1 MPENIEATRAAR
13 EKAAVGTR
21 QSHRVSG
28 GVAAPATPT
37 SYITQADNCADSPPR
52 PTSIPT

>member
-28 GVAAPATPT
+28 GVATPATPT

-52 PTSIPT
+52 PTSIPI